1 LVCRLVGVWDE
12 EHREYH
18 LYLTNVGSDVLT
30 AEEVAALYGLRWQIE
45 TVCTASR
52 KQPSVSVEMPESIS
66 SRGLPL
72 PCRVEA

>member
-1 LVCRLVGVWDE
+1 MWLLMENHPD
-12 EHREYH
+12 
-18 LYLTNVGSDVLT
+18 
-30 AEEVAALYGLRWQIE
+30 GLRSWICWGLDEASLVEQAAIAHGRWAIE

-72 PCRVEA
+72 PCGVEV